1 MQSDT
6 QLAIDAI
13 LIIMHSNTQLA
24 IEAKAILRLQFVQV
38 RHASICKA
46 ILRSQLVQLRHAS
59 ICKAILRSQLVQFR
73 HVKEMLSFAKA
84 LKYRYEVSF
93 ILAQNVAIA
102 GRGRNSTRF
111 THEEL
116 SSTQT

>member
-1 MQSDT
+1 MQSD
-6 QLAIDAI
+6 
-13 LIIMHSNTQLA
+13 TQLA
-24 IEAKAILRLQFVQV
+24 IEAKAILRSQLVQLG
-38 RHASICKA
+38 HASICKA
-46 ILRSQLVQLRHAS
+46 ILRSP
-59 ICKAILRSQLVQFR
+59 LVQFR

-84 LKYRYEVSF
+84 VKYRYEVSSS
-93 ILAQNVAIA
+93 LAQNVTIA